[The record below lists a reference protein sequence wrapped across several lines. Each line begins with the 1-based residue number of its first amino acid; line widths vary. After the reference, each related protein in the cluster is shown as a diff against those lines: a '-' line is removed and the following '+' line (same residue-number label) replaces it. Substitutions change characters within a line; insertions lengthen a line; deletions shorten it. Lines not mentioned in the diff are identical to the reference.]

1 MIIKS
6 PKKVEIRN
14 SKGKGRGVF
23 ATESIL
29 AGEVIEVCP
38 ILVLPTNP
46 MMDNFILIDYRFSY
60 PCKPKSEMMSDELRY
75 VIPLG
80 YGCIY
85 NHSDQNNAIWR
96 QHSEYEA
103 LEFYAIRD
111 ISKNEEICTR
121 YTKSDGYFQSRPYLK
136 KI

>member
-1 MIIKS
+1 MLIES
-6 PKKVEIRN
+6 PRKVEIRN
-14 SKGKGRGVF
+14 SPGKGRGVF
-23 ATESIL
+23 ATEAIL

-38 ILVLPTNP
+38 VLVLPTDP

-60 PCKPKSEMMSDELRY
+60 PCKPKSEMRPGELRY

-80 YGCIY
+80 YGSIY
-85 NHSDQNNAIWR
+85 NHDDSNNAIWR
-96 QHSEYEA
+96 QHAEYDA

-111 ISKNEEICTR
+111 ISPGEEICTR
-121 YTKSDGYFQSRPYLK
+121 YTKSGAYFENRPYLE

>member
-1 MIIKS
+1 MLIES
-6 PKKVEIRN
+6 PKKVEIRK
-14 SKGKGRGVF
+14 SPGKGRGVF
-23 ATESIL
+23 AIESIS

-38 ILVLPTNP
+38 ILALPTDP

-60 PCKPKSEMMSDELRY
+60 PCKPRSEMMEGELRY

-80 YGCIY
+80 YGSIY
-85 NHSDQNNAIWR
+85 NHADDNNAIWR

-111 ISKNEEICTR
+111 IFPGEEICTR
-121 YTKSDGYFQSRPYLK
+121 YSKSGVNFESRPYL
-136 KI
+136 